1 MTKCHIKNCEPGYLI
16 NTCSIW
22 VTFTLKTLYFQR
34 EGPAVISGIN
44 SFCVYV
50 TVMTSISPWG
60 QSHQNQP
67 PDQLKLGLHYC
78 LGPSNKGSNNRILK
92 AA

>member
-1 MTKCHIKNCEPGYLI
+1 MTKGHIKNCEPDYLI
-16 NTCSIW
+16 NTCYIYA
-22 VTFTLKTLYFQR
+22 TLTLKTLYFQR

-50 TVMTSISPWG
+50 TVMTSVSPGG

-67 PDQLKLGLHYC
+67 SDQLKLGLYYC
-78 LGPSNKGSNNRILK
+78 LGPSNKGSNNRLLK